1 MNSISRLTLTQE
13 VMTVLLQLGSL
24 QVLVEIHLKCKHVP
38 VVSEAV
44 ALIRSGHG
52 VKELRHSIEV
62 LHVGLLGQRVAGVVG
77 LRTEFWKNEVMMLLG
92 NLGKKFSSASYF

>member
-52 VKELRHSIEV
+52 VEELRHSIEI